1 MTFDDPATAEP
12 LFADGPDF
20 GRSVPFRFDY
30 KLSGHYT
37 PLLDWLTG
45 EVFSFHHLEAA
56 RLRPKPFQQ
65 IIDAIDCLL
74 ANFLEAHR
82 ISPDC
87 FVAISMAEGSFTR
100 TRYRDRG
107 FGYTNFKRVE
117 DFFKNSDP
125 SFVIFKR
132 GFHDARGNN
141 ATGRVSRYAPSDR
154 LLGLIKG
161 YNNVIPAHRNNSS
174 FSMHQVAAEAYAH
187 TEANPLPPSRIISI
201 PISSTDYFASSDCIR
216 LKDTEKKLIDYEET
230 ELTHKMRERLN
241 RWNDF
246 LASNH
251 HIDLLL
257 PDIGLANLYL
267 NNNTDEAEEDIF
279 YGDESEKPRFVELK
293 QVRLR
298 RVFNNAT
305 FDEGGRFYGGWW
317 QRIPSKF
324 RRHIMINDRPT
335 KEFDYSNLHAAMLYA
350 EAGIRLAEDAYSIPN
365 VPAQYRKLIKSTF
378 FKLVNARRDQQIAG
392 PSPDALPP
400 GMSWQQLQDALIAKH
415 QPIASHFR
423 SGSGLKLQRID
434 SDIAEKVMLRMMAD
448 DLLVLPVHDS
458 FITYHG
464 YGERVVDEM
473 KRAFR
478 DHMNADVEIDSVP
491 NFIEELVLN
500 GADADDLEASDYIDN
515 IQADDAY
522 SGYRERHQGF
532 YRTRTDDWHRR
543 FG

>member
-1 MTFDDPATAEP
+1 MAFQDPALAAEE
-12 LFADGPDF
+12 PDF
-20 GRSVPFRFDY
+20 GRSIPFRFDCA
-30 KLSGHYT
+30 LSDHYT

-45 EVFSFHHLEAA
+45 QVLSFHHLDAA

-82 ISPDC
+82 INPDC
-87 FVAISMAEGSFTR
+87 FVAISMAENSFTK

-117 DFFKNSDP
+117 EFFKNSNP

-132 GFHDARGNN
+132 GFHDARGNR
-141 ATGRVSRYAPSDR
+141 AIGKVSRYAASDR

-161 YNNVIPAHRNNSS
+161 YNSVIGAYRNSSS
-174 FSMHQVAAEAYAH
+174 FSMNQVVREAYAH
-187 TEANPLPPSRIISI
+187 TEANPLPHSRQI
-201 PISSTDYFASSDCIR
+201 PILFSSTRYRHSSDSIR
-216 LKDTEKKLIDYEET
+216 LKDAEKRLIGYDET
-230 ELTHKMRERLN
+230 DHTAVLRERLN

-246 LASNH
+246 LATNH

-257 PDIGLANLYL
+257 PDIELASLYE
-267 NNNTDEAEEDIF
+267 NNEADEAEEDVF
-279 YGDESEKPRFVELK
+279 FGDENEQPSFVELNR
-293 QVRLR
+293 VRLH

-317 QRIPSKF
+317 QRIPSKL
-324 RRHIMINDRPT
+324 RRRITINEYPT
-335 KEFDYSNLHAAMLYA
+335 KEFDYSNLHAALLYA
-350 EAGIRLAEDAYSIPN
+350 QAGLPLADDAYSLPN

-378 FKLVNARRDQQIAG
+378 FKLVNAREDQRIEPPRA
-392 PSPDALPP
+392 DALPP
-400 GMSWQQLQDALIAKH
+400 GMSWQQLQNAVITKH
-415 QPIASHFR
+415 QPIAQHFR
-423 SGSGLKLQRID
+423 SRSGLKLQRID
-434 SDIAEKVMLRMMAD
+434 SDIAEQVMLRMMAD

-464 YGERVVDEM
+464 HGERVANEM

-478 DHMNADVEIDSVP
+478 EHMNADVGIDP
-491 NFIEELVLN
+491 DPTFIEELILN
-500 GADADDLEASDYIDN
+500 GADAYDLNASDYIDN

-532 YRTRTDDWHRR
+532 YWNRTDDWHRR
-543 FG
+543 FGG